1 MAGLN
6 CEIRWETRLCEVD
19 GELGYFHCWEHWS
32 NVIDASPLRGGHP
45 GGQIGQVYGIVEF
58 TDGVRRVD
66 PSKIKFCDEE
76 NALLT
81 EMGKHMK
88 VCILSNDDPAAF
100 QSSINAFIADKKV
113 IDIKYQSMNLTL
125 KFTNGVPS
133 ESIIVDRALIIYE
146 E

>member
-1 MAGLN
+1 
-6 CEIRWETRLCEVD
+6 
-19 GELGYFHCWEHWS
+19 
-32 NVIDASPLRGGHP
+32 
-45 GGQIGQVYGIVEF
+45 
-58 TDGVRRVD
+58 
-66 PSKIKFCDEE
+66 
-76 NALLT
+76 
-81 EMGKHMK
+81 MK

-125 KFTNGVPS
+125 TFTNGVPS

>member
-6 CEIRWETRLCEVD
+6 CGTKWETRLCEVN

-45 GGQIGQVYGIVEF
+45 GGQIGQVYSIVEF
-58 TDGVRRVD
+58 KDGIRRVD
-66 PSKIKFCDEE
+66 PSKIKFC
-76 NALLT
+76 
-81 EMGKHMK
+81 
-88 VCILSNDDPAAF
+88 
-100 QSSINAFIADKKV
+100 
-113 IDIKYQSMNLTL
+113 DIKYQSMNLTL